1 MIVEEIMKKNPLMI
15 DPLSSLREALA
26 MMKEKKVKSLV
37 VNKQNPNDAYGIITY
52 TSVLKAIVAE
62 DGDVDLLNVYDVYA
76 KPAITISKYVDIKH
90 AARLMVNHSIKRIVV
105 ADSNEIEGLIT
116 MTDII
121 ENLMDLHQL

>member
-1 MIVEEIMKKNPLMI
+1 MIVEEVMRTNPLMI

-37 VNKQNPNDAYGIITY
+37 VNKQNPHDAYGIITY

-62 DGDVDLLNVYDVYA
+62 DGDIDLLNVYDVYM

-90 AARLMVNHSIKRIVV
+90 AAKLMVDHGIKRIVV
-105 ADSNEIEGLIT
+105 ADANEIEGLIT

-121 ENLMDLHQL
+121 ENLMDIHQL

>member
-1 MIVEEIMKKNPLMI
+1 MIVQDIMKRNPLMI

-26 MMKEKKVKSLV
+26 IMKDKKVKSLV

-62 DGDVDLLNVYDVYA
+62 DGDIDLLNVYDVYA

-105 ADSNEIEGLIT
+105 ADSNEIEGLVT

-121 ENLMDLHQL
+121 ENLMDISNL